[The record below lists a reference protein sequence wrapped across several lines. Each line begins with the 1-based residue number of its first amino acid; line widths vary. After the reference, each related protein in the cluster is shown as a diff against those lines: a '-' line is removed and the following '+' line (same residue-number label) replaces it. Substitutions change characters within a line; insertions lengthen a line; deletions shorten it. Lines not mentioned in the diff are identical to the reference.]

1 MLHITTYASKELQT
15 SANEIHVSPLIKHEL
30 RKYIHRGLPYL
41 LHYNLKSKHIDAML
55 TFCFVFSTRK
65 SKGQTS
71 VYRFKAPSDKMDIC
85 EPMPPRQLRKN
96 IISFN
101 NLFTWISML
110 VLIIISENNH
120 FFTQMKG
127 YVLSHDTDTIWCL

>member
-15 SANEIHVSPLIKHEL
+15 SANEIHVSPPIKLEL
-30 RKYIHRGLPYL
+30 RKYMYIHRGLLYL
-41 LHYNLKSKHIDAML
+41 LHYNLKSKQIYAML

-71 VYRFKAPSDKMDIC
+71 VYMFKAPSDKMDIC

-101 NLFTWISML
+101 NLFT
-110 VLIIISENNH
+110 
-120 FFTQMKG
+120 
-127 YVLSHDTDTIWCL
+127 